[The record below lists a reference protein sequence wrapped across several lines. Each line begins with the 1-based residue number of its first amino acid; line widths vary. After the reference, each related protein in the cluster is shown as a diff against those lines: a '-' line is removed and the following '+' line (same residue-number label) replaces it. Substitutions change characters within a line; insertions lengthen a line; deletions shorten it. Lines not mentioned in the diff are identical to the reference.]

1 MIRINLIAA
10 REQSKKKA
18 SPFQAAQKLT
28 IGCSLIVIATL
39 VTVGW
44 WYLALSRE
52 STTVDTD
59 IAAAQKETARLQT
72 ILQQVQQFEQQRAQL
87 EQRVNLI
94 EQLRKA
100 QTGPVHLL
108 DQISRALPTMAWLT
122 EVKQSDKTANEI
134 VIDGRSTTLTGVS
147 DFVKNLEESGYFKRS
162 IDIVSSTTEPIPQP
176 PGELIKFQ
184 LRAQFQEPESAKK
197 PAAATTPGT
206 VKSGG

>member
-1 MIRINLIAA
+1 MIRINLLAE
-10 REQSKKKA
+10 REQSKTKA

-28 IGCSLIVIATL
+28 IGCSLILIATL

-52 STTVDTD
+52 STTVDVE
-59 IAAAQKETARLQT
+59 IAAAQKETTRLQG
-72 ILQQVQQFEQQRAQL
+72 ILQQVQQFETQRAQL
-87 EQRVNLI
+87 EQRVSLI

-108 DQISRALPTMAWLT
+108 DQISRALPTMLWLT
-122 EVKQSDKTANEI
+122 ELKQSEKTPNEI
-134 VIDGRSTTLTGVS
+134 TIEGRSTTLTGVS

-162 IDIVSSTTEPIPQP
+162 IDIISSTTESIAQP

-184 LRAQFQEPESAKK
+184 LRAQVQEPDSAKK
-197 PAAATTPGT
+197 PAAAAAGT

>member
-1 MIRINLIAA
+1 MIRINLIAE
-10 REQSKKKA
+10 REQAKKKA
-18 SPFQAAQKLT
+18 RPFQAAQKLT
-28 IGCSLIVIATL
+28 IGASLILIATL
-39 VTVGW
+39 VTIGW

-52 STTVDTD
+52 SVTVDSE
-59 IAAAQKETARLQT
+59 IAAAEKETARLRG

-87 EQRVNLI
+87 EQRVSLI

-108 DQISRALPTMAWLT
+108 DQISRALPTMLWLT
-122 EVKQSDKTANEI
+122 ELKQSDKSPNEI

-162 IDIVSSTTEPIPQP
+162 IDIISSTTEPIGQP

-184 LRAQFQEPESAKK
+184 LRAQFQEPETSKK
-197 PAAATTPGT
+197 PSPPAGT
-206 VKSGG
+206 IKSGG

>member
-1 MIRINLIAA
+1 MIRINLLAE

-18 SPFQAAQKLT
+18 KPFQAAQKLT
-28 IGCSLIVIATL
+28 ISASLILIATL
-39 VTVGW
+39 VTIGW

-52 STTVDTD
+52 STTVDSE
-59 IAAAQKETARLQT
+59 IAAAEKETTRLRG

-87 EQRVNLI
+87 EQRVSLI

-108 DQISRALPTMAWLT
+108 DQISRALPTMLWLT
-122 EVKQSDKTANEI
+122 ELKQSDKSPNEI

-162 IDIVSSTTEPIPQP
+162 IDIISSTTEPISQP

-184 LRAQFQEPESAKK
+184 LRAQFQEPDASKK
-197 PAAATTPGT
+197 PSTPAGT
-206 VKSGG
+206 IKSGG